1 MKTQTLIPILSLSLG
16 GLLLTGCGNSEA
28 PPTTPPPPPPATNAG
43 MGTAG
48 AMTGA
53 ATQVQSA
60 AAQVA
65 ADASQQA
72 AAVAKEAQD
81 LIDRAKGLVT
91 EKNYQEAL
99 GLLGGLGSLKLTPEQ
114 QKVVDDLKAQIQK
127 LMTDSATK
135 AATDGAAGAVGG
147 LLDKKP

>member
-28 PPTTPPPPPPATNAG
+28 PTTTPPPAPPMTNAG

-53 ATQVQSA
+53 AAEIKSA
-60 AAQVA
+60 ASQVA
-65 ADASQQA
+65 AGASQQA
-72 AAVAKEAQD
+72 AAVETEAQT
-81 LIDRAKGLVT
+81 LIDKAKGLVT
-91 EKNYQEAL
+91 EKKYQEAL
-99 GLLGGLGSLKLTPEQ
+99 GVLGGLGSLKLTPEQ
-114 QKVVDDLKAQIQK
+114 QKVVDDLKAQIQR